1 MLYLKFQHNL
11 HHLLDGYYP
20 KVIAVAVSGGGD
32 SVSLLALTHQW
43 ATLHNVKLVIMTVN
57 HNLRAQAIVEVKYVM
72 NLAQDFGYNCAVLN
86 WNHQN
91 NFANLQER
99 AREARY
105 SLMTDLCKQL
115 DILTLLTAH
124 HADDNLENFIIR
136 QERKSGILGLHDS
149 SINFIGNIRI
159 LRPLFD
165 IHKVELLN
173 YLLANNIHWF
183 EDESNLSNKYKR
195 AQIRIALAG
204 QDRLRKKELRLQQ
217 DKINDQANIIKPLLI
232 AAIAESVT
240 IYQYGF
246 AKIELDKL
254 NNFNS
259 AIQLQLIHFVLTV
272 ISGNTKVPRA
282 RSSLSIL
289 FLLHDCQKFIKT
301 LHRCVLDKSAN
312 ILLIYREFGKNP
324 PLDVPLIDGAVWD
337 NRFYLDHRN
346 RSLPKYAYITKLLA
360 SDYKYLKQ
368 RLNLSSVLEN
378 IIDLSPNKHQA
389 ILFTLPVIKI
399 FEKVIALPHISY
411 YDSANLIEKLD
422 LSFRPGFISR
432 FTHFC

>member
-1 MLYLKFQHNL
+1 MLYLKFQRNL

-20 KVIAVAVSGGGD
+20 KVIAIAVSGGGD
-32 SVSLLALTHQW
+32 SVALLALMHQW
-43 ATLHNVKLVIMTVN
+43 ATAHSIKLMIMTVN

-72 NLAQDFGYNCAVLN
+72 NLAQNFGYNCAILN
-86 WNHQN
+86 WDHQH
-91 NFANLQER
+91 NFANLQEK

-105 SLMTDLCKQL
+105 SLMTGLCKQL

-124 HADDNLENFIIR
+124 HNDDDFENFIIR
-136 QERKSGILGLHDS
+136 QERKSGILGLHHS
-149 SINFIGNIRI
+149 SINFRGNIRI

-165 IHKVELLN
+165 IHKAELLN
-173 YLLANNIHWF
+173 YLLANNISWF

-204 QDRLRKKELRLQQ
+204 QEQICQNKLRVQQ
-217 DKINDQANIIKPLLI
+217 DKINEQANIIKPLLI

-246 AKIELDKL
+246 ASIELDKL
-254 NNFNS
+254 NNFNDD
-259 AIQLQLIHFVLTV
+259 IQLQLIHFVLTI

-282 RSSLSIL
+282 RSSLPIL
-289 FLLHDCQKFIKT
+289 SSLHDCQKFIKT
-301 LHRCVLDKSAN
+301 LHGCVLDKSAN
-312 ILLIYREFGKNP
+312 ILLIYREYGKNP
-324 PLDVPLIDGAVWD
+324 PLDVPLIDGVVWD
-337 NRFYLDHRN
+337 NRFSLDHKN
-346 RSLPKYAYITKLLA
+346 RFLPKNAYITRLMA

-368 RLNLSSVLEN
+368 KLNLSSALEN
-378 IIDLSPNKHQA
+378 IIDLSSNKHQA